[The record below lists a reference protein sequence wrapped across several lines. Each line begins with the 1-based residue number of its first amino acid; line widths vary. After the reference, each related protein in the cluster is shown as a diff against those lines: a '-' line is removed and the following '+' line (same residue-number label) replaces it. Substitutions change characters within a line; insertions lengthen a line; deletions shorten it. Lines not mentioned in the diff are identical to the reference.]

1 MDGGHE
7 LFGISKEAAQVVG
20 GAAVATGGYGYFTKA
35 RGWKLIVGI
44 VTSFG
49 GGVMFY
55 EAGSGVVSFFTDKNI
70 PAVASGVAGTMTL
83 GVIYALR
90 KAAEKLDLLEF
101 FGRKPA

>member
-7 LFGISKEAAQVVG
+7 LFGVSRETAQVIG

-49 GGVMFY
+49 GGVMFF
-55 EAGSGVVSFFTDKNI
+55 EAGSGVVSFFSDKPM
-70 PAVASGVAGTMTL
+70 PALASGVAGTMPL

-90 KAAEKLDLLEF
+90 KAAERLDLLEW
-101 FGRKPA
+101 FGRKA

>member
-1 MDGGHE
+1 MDGSH
-7 LFGISKEAAQVVG
+7 LGIGTEAAQVVG

-49 GGVMFY
+49 GGVMFF
-55 EAGSGVVSFFTDKNI
+55 EAGSGVVSFFSDKPM
-70 PAVASGVAGTMTL
+70 PALSAGVAGTMTL

-90 KAAEKLDLLEF
+90 KAAERLDLLEW